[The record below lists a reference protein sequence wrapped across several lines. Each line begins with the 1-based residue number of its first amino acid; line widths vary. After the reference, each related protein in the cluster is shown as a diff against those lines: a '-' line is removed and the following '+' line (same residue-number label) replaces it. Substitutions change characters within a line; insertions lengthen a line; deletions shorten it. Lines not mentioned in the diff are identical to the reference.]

1 MDVWLWNGSHFR
13 IFHQSSSFAYALA
26 LFLPRAYLCKW
37 LSDDVCLGSIYLSV
51 SRVYIMY
58 SAGICDNA
66 KLSRLGFTNLSSL
79 IHVCV
84 ADSGVPW
91 PVLAHLEFIPTF
103 MTVKLVPGGSCYP

>member
-1 MDVWLWNGSHFR
+1 MCGCGMGVIFESFTSLRLSHMLWPFSYLVPICVNGCQMMF
-13 IFHQSSSFAYALA
+13 ALA
-26 LFLPRAYLCKW
+26 VYTYLY
-37 LSDDVCLGSIYLSV
+37 LVCILCTVL
-51 SRVYIMY
+51 VYMTMQSY
-58 SAGICDNA
+58 PGW
-66 KLSRLGFTNLSSL
+66 GFTNLSSL